1 MFATSKKQSTEQ
13 IQKFHLVYAHIVEER
28 LYGEMGNTE
37 VSMVVPTILDA
48 SLRLSDTE

>member
-13 IQKFHLVYAHIVEER
+13 IQKFHLVYARSVEER